1 MLICGEKGGT
11 GLDLLFPW
19 LHPLVAPR
27 GENSH
32 SVHDF
37 ALIFLIYM
45 HAESLVYTLVSRLLL

>member
-1 MLICGEKGGT
+1 MLMCEGKGGA
-11 GLDLLFPW
+11 LAWILFFPW
-19 LHPLVAPR
+19 PL

-45 HAESLVYTLVSRLLL
+45 DAESLVYTLVSRLLL